1 MKYLNPE
8 EIKRSKE
15 DLEELQQHASWDIR
29 SGRALGLVK
38 RFAPDNKSSI
48 LDCASASGGFLL
60 QLSQAGYANV
70 SGLDIDDYRQPAAK
84 KFNFKTSD
92 VCLQSMPWPD
102 HSFDAVVS
110 LQTIEHLEN
119 PFHFIREVSRVLKPG
134 GVFIVSMPNPF
145 HILNRL
151 LFLFRGNLYHW
162 LESDNHIT
170 FFTKATFKKA
180 FLNNFKLVELGYSKP
195 EFKYRIFNR
204 LKAFWK
210 FLPANQWFGRY
221 TYCVLTSKG

>member
-1 MKYLNPE
+1 MHYLNPE
-8 EIKRSKE
+8 EIKKSKS
-15 DLEELQQHASWDIR
+15 DLEGLQQHASWDIR
-29 SGRALGLVK
+29 SGRALSLVK
-38 RFAPDNKSSI
+38 RYVSDAKSVI

-60 QLSQAGYANV
+60 QLAQNGYSHV
-70 SGLDIDDYRQPAAK
+70 SGLDIDDYRQPEAR
-84 KFNFKTSD
+84 KFNFKVGD
-92 VCLQSMPWPD
+92 VCLQPIPWPD

-119 PFHFIREVSRVLKPG
+119 PFHFIREASRVLKPG
-134 GVFIVSMPNPF
+134 GIFIVSMPNPF

-180 FLNNFKLVELGYSKP
+180 FLNDFELLELGYSKP

-204 LKAFWK
+204 LKAFWR

-221 TYCVLTSKG
+221 IYCVLVSKR